1 MGFGVSVCLERHVG
15 SWAKDGTSEFVGR
28 GFFAGSETIRSRAIS
43 DSSRQQARQSMA
55 RARLS
60 GQVRLLYWNE
70 RERKSS
76 WLPSSVLQG
85 CDCTGIGIVHFT

>member
-43 DSSRQQARQSMA
+43 YSSRQQARQSMA

-70 RERKSS
+70 RERERAPGCRRWYCKVAT
-76 WLPSSVLQG
+76 VLALALLL
-85 CDCTGIGIVHFT
+85 